1 MIFNVKV
8 KDPTNDF
15 GKVVITRLGRINIE
29 AIMKQIITILIVLLL
44 SAPNGLLA
52 ADAPTPEIRQSI
64 IDGRAR
70 HLQGE
75 IDNFNKKIG
84 VLRGLLGGG

>member
-1 MIFNVKV
+1 MIFN
-8 KDPTNDF
+8 DQINDLTNDF
-15 GKVVITRLGRINIE
+15 GKVVITRLGRISIE

>member
-1 MIFNVKV
+1 
-8 KDPTNDF
+8 
-15 GKVVITRLGRINIE
+15 
-29 AIMKQIITILIVLLL
+29 MKQIITILIVLLL
-44 SAPNGLLA
+44 SALNGLLA

-84 VLRGLLGGG
+84 VLRGFLGGG

>member
-15 GKVVITRLGRINIE
+15 GKVVITRLGRISIE

-52 ADAPTPEIRQSI
+52 AEAPTPEIRQSI

>member
-1 MIFNVKV
+1 
-8 KDPTNDF
+8 
-15 GKVVITRLGRINIE
+15 
-29 AIMKQIITILIVLLL
+29 MKQIITILIVLLL

-52 ADAPTPEIRQSI
+52 ADAPNPEIRQSI

>member
-8 KDPTNDF
+8 NDPTNDF
-15 GKVVITRLGRINIE
+15 GKVVITRLGRISIE

>member
-1 MIFNVKV
+1 LNDQIN
-8 KDPTNDF
+8 DPTNDF
-15 GKVVITRLGRINIE
+15 GKVVITRLGRISIE

>member
-1 MIFNVKV
+1 LNDQIN
-8 KDPTNDF
+8 DPTNDF
-15 GKVVITRLGRINIE
+15 GKVVITRLGRISIE

-52 ADAPTPEIRQSI
+52 AEAPTPEIRQSI

-75 IDNFNKKIG
+75 IDNFNKKIA

>member
-1 MIFNVKV
+1 LNDQIN
-8 KDPTNDF
+8 DLTNDF
-15 GKVVITRLGRINIE
+15 GKEVITRLGRISIE

>member
-1 MIFNVKV
+1 MILN
-8 KDPTNDF
+8 DQINDLTNDF
-15 GKVVITRLGRINIE
+15 GKVVITRLGRISIE
-29 AIMKQIITILIVLLL
+29 AIMKQIITILIVFLL

-75 IDNFNKKIG
+75 IDNFNKKIA

>member
-1 MIFNVKV
+1 MNDQI

-15 GKVVITRLGRINIE
+15 GKVVITRLGRISIE

-52 ADAPTPEIRQSI
+52 AEAPTPEIRQSI

>member
-1 MIFNVKV
+1 
-8 KDPTNDF
+8 
-15 GKVVITRLGRINIE
+15 
-29 AIMKQIITILIVLLL
+29 MKQIITILIVLLL
-44 SAPNGLLA
+44 SAPKGLLA
-52 ADAPTPEIRQSI
+52 AEAPTPEIRQSI